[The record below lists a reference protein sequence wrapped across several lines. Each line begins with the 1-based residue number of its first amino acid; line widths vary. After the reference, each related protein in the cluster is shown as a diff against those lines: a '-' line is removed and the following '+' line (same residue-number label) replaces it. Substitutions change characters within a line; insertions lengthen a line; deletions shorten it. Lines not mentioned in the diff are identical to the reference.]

1 MCRVLLGL
9 EEFTGLRTFYNIYL
23 FLDHLIKFQ
32 VILDSFSCDL
42 DTHTVTHLTRLL
54 IVFYMAN
61 HHHHHL
67 IHFIGASTD
76 WRGGCLSVSPSVRLS
91 WLLAASVDNTGL
103 VHDLQFIVCLISRV
117 GVSDQFIW
125 NKIHQNQLY
134 LTCSSKTEDCTD
146 SQRTLLL
153 INIFIAGEVVANQQ
167 QQLWRWSNWDLP
179 RRLKWLMHTSLTR
192 STKALHCWPVTE
204 LIPLARLFQLLCW
217 QFI

>member
-1 MCRVLLGL
+1 
-9 EEFTGLRTFYNIYL
+9 
-23 FLDHLIKFQ
+23 
-32 VILDSFSCDL
+32 
-42 DTHTVTHLTRLL
+42 
-54 IVFYMAN
+54 MAN

-103 VHDLQFIVCLISRV
+103 VHDLQFIVYLISRV

-153 INIFIAGEVVANQQ
+153 INTFIAGEVVANQQQ

-192 STKALHCWPVTE
+192 STNKALHCWPVTE
-204 LIPLARLFQLLCW
+204 WADPSRSTLPIVVLTIYLIVINHRKHDTLHSLDNLNPQLELIECTATQVTVAKVVDHSPLELTDLHKTY
-217 QFI
+217 I